1 MWYNG
6 HMNLLQETTSDWK
19 VPTPNHIYIFGS
31 SSMKAI
37 GYIKE
42 GTKVAIKF
50 SQPIAFDRRYRTF
63 VALKAKETKQFD
75 LSAVTL

>member
-1 MWYNG
+1 
-6 HMNLLQETTSDWK
+6 MNILQETTSDWK
-19 VPTPNHIYIFGS
+19 VPTPNHTYIFGT

-50 SQPIAFDRRYRTF
+50 KTPMGFDKRRRTF
-63 VALKAKETKQFD
+63 VTLKAKDLKGLD